1 MEKKNKINNN
11 NKKNIFSI
19 KIINKAKIYVKKID
33 NDIET
38 NRKLMEKL
46 NHKLLC
52 KIYYTFQDT
61 ENLYYVVEYFFGGD
75 LRYHI
80 NRRNYLK
87 KKKLNL

>member
-52 KIYYTFQDT
+52 KI
-61 ENLYYVVEYFFGGD
+61 
-75 LRYHI
+75 
-80 NRRNYLK
+80 
-87 KKKLNL
+87 